1 MKLQLHLLQAINC
14 SDDGGQLVLDFL
26 KVVDILSA
34 LKIAQNLANS
44 AWQTVR
50 WWAALRT

>member
-14 SDDGGQLVLDFL
+14 SDDGGQQVQDIH
-26 KVVDILSA
+26 KEVDILSA

-50 WWAALRT
+50 WWAALLT